1 MQTYTIKVPAT
12 SANLGSGF
20 DTLGMA
26 LDLYNTIEITPLDGY
41 GHLDFTVLGLGA
53 DSGMDNPD
61 NLIYQAYCYPFL
73 KKNLPVPSIKI
84 IAHNTIPF
92 ARGLGSSSTA
102 IVSGLL
108 ASQVVSNFSYTMDEL
123 ILLATE
129 LDHHPDNV
137 APALLGGIVISRYLE
152 DGVVT
157 KKINPPKA
165 LKTLAI
171 IPDYELSTKKAREVL
186 PLSYEKDK
194 VIANLGAIS
203 FLIAGLITEDLS
215 LLRQGLKDT
224 LHEPYRQVL
233 IKELLPLRVESE
245 KLGAYGTI
253 ISGAGSTLLVF
264 YDENFFLEDFK
275 KYCQNTFKNAIV
287 VDVHPIQTGAQIFKD
302 ESELKIC
309 P

>member
-92 ARGLGSSSTA
+92 ARGLGSSSAA

-171 IPDYELSTKKAREVL
+171 IPDYELSTK
-186 PLSYEKDK
+186 
-194 VIANLGAIS
+194 
-203 FLIAGLITEDLS
+203 
-215 LLRQGLKDT
+215 
-224 LHEPYRQVL
+224 
-233 IKELLPLRVESE
+233 
-245 KLGAYGTI
+245 
-253 ISGAGSTLLVF
+253 
-264 YDENFFLEDFK
+264 
-275 KYCQNTFKNAIV
+275 
-287 VDVHPIQTGAQIFKD
+287 
-302 ESELKIC
+302 
-309 P
+309 

>member
-102 IVSGLL
+102 IVS
-108 ASQVVSNFSYTMDEL
+108 
-123 ILLATE
+123 
-129 LDHHPDNV
+129 
-137 APALLGGIVISRYLE
+137 
-152 DGVVT
+152 
-157 KKINPPKA
+157 
-165 LKTLAI
+165 
-171 IPDYELSTKKAREVL
+171 
-186 PLSYEKDK
+186 
-194 VIANLGAIS
+194 
-203 FLIAGLITEDLS
+203 
-215 LLRQGLKDT
+215 
-224 LHEPYRQVL
+224 
-233 IKELLPLRVESE
+233 
-245 KLGAYGTI
+245 
-253 ISGAGSTLLVF
+253 
-264 YDENFFLEDFK
+264 
-275 KYCQNTFKNAIV
+275 
-287 VDVHPIQTGAQIFKD
+287 
-302 ESELKIC
+302 
-309 P
+309 